1 MAHPVLVTEG
11 EIGKRTDSALAG
23 AVINPERQAD
33 RQAAIKECGQVGDR
47 RRIGCLPQDPKCQVK
62 LRPEI

>member
-1 MAHPVLVTEG
+1 MAGLVLVTED

-33 RQAAIKECGQVGDR
+33 RQTAIRECDQV
-47 RRIGCLPQDPKCQVK
+47 
-62 LRPEI
+62 